1 MLISIYSYKH
11 DIVSCGR
18 NYKKACRALVGGYFR
33 NAAKKDPQEGYKTL
47 LEGTPVYIHP
57 SSALF
62 NQNPEWYVN
71 NILRLKRSFI
81 FKLSNVSI

>member
-1 MLISIYSYKH
+1 MITAGVSNNNENLYRYKH

-18 NYKKACRALVGGYFR
+18 NYKKVCRALVGGYFR

-57 SSALF
+57 SSSLF
-62 NQNPEWYVN
+62 NQNPEWYGTMF
-71 NILRLKRSFI
+71 IL
-81 FKLSNVSI
+81 V